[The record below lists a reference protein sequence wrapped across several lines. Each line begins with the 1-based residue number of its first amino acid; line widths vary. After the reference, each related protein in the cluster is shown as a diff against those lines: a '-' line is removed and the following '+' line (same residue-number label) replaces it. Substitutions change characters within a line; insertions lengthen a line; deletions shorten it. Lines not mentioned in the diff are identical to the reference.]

1 MKPKYE
7 TTGRSLGRPS
17 AAFAAS
23 WSPGRNRPRSTEFGT
38 TVESTPNTPATSW
51 LIAIEVVARFRIAAR
66 TSSERRA
73 RPPPGGAARRG
84 QTTRRDCP
92 GAGQGAG
99 GSGEALEG
107 GRLKRGRRRGRRE
120 RRGGWG

>member
-51 LIAIEVVARFRIAAR
+51 LIAIEVVARFRIAVR

-73 RPPPGGAARRG
+73 PPAPGSAERRAQTNRPGF
-84 QTTRRDCP
+84 P
-92 GAGQGAG
+92 GAGQAAEGR
-99 GSGEALEG
+99 GEALG
-107 GRLKRGRRRGRRE
+107 
-120 RRGGWG
+120 

>member
-51 LIAIEVVARFRIAAR
+51 LIAIDVVARFRIAVR

-73 RPPPGGAARRG
+73 RPPPGGAGPRGPTHGPECRR
-84 QTTRRDCP
+84 
-92 GAGQGAG
+92 AGPAAG
-99 GSGEALEG
+99 VRCAALEW
-107 GRLKRGRRRGRRE
+107 E
-120 RRGGWG
+120 RPE